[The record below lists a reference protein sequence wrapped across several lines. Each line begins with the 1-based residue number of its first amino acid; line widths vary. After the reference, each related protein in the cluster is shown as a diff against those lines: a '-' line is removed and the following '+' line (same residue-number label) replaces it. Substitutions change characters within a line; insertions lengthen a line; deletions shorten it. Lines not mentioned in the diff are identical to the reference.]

1 VIAIVIVY
9 FVLVWQ
15 QSPGGVWVGYG
26 NGMGM
31 VALLGPESGIFLYR
45 IVGLYPGHDDRERG
59 LLYRGIQGINI
70 CQKHRQKSSIPHV
83 RTTPGAPA
91 TMLTHQ

>member
-31 VALLGPESGIFLYR
+31 GGVAG
-45 IVGLYPGHDDRERG
+45 
-59 LLYRGIQGINI
+59 
-70 CQKHRQKSSIPHV
+70 
-83 RTTPGAPA
+83 T
-91 TMLTHQ
+91 